1 MSSTPYAPVTCVD
14 AATSI
19 GAADATIVPLD
30 YRFSGENNYAM
41 NFVGTLA
48 SVGTGD
54 SVTVQVSPDWK
65 SETASGAM
73 WVGVETFVSTSF
85 NGCVNGPWAA
95 VRFLKPG
102 SQTAKVVGLAAGRN
116 RSKPAIVG

>member
-14 AATSI
+14 AAISI
-19 GAADATIVPLD
+19 GAADATIIPLD
-30 YRFSGENNYAM
+30 FRFAGENNYSL

-54 SVTVQVSPDWK
+54 SVTLQVSPDWK
-65 SETASGAM
+65 SETAAGAM

-95 VRFLKPG
+95 IRFTKAG
-102 SQTAKVVGLAAGRN
+102 SQTAKVVGLAGGRN

>member
-30 YRFSGENNYAM
+30 YRFAGENNYAL
-41 NFVGTLA
+41 NYVGTLA
-48 SVGTGD
+48 SIGTGD
-54 SVTVQVSPDWK
+54 SVQLQVSPDYK
-65 SETASGAM
+65 QETAAGAM
-73 WVGVETFVSTSF
+73 WVTVETITTTAFGGS
-85 NGCVNGPWAA
+85 VNGPWAA

-102 SQTAKVVGLAAGRN
+102 AQTAKVVGLAAGRN